1 MAKVTMQNI
10 ADQLGL
16 SRFAVSRAL
25 NGGEGVSEDTR
36 RRVLE
41 VAERLG
47 YIQPGA
53 VRNKDSFRTRNI
65 LFMVGEEKFTEQ
77 AFWPHVI
84 AGVEMATRQ
93 RHLNLM
99 IAVIS
104 QEHDLNGVVPT
115 ALLQNYVDGALAVG
129 EFQLPFLEAISKQKR
144 PIVLV
149 DMDGFETKF
158 DAVITADIEGG
169 FIAVKHLAGLNHQSI
184 GFVGDLSFASSF
196 RRRYQGFLIAKQQL
210 GLCNDRELALTNYV
224 ESHYWDL
231 AEVKSKLSKAE
242 HLPTG
247 FVCANDK
254 AAIVLMTAL
263 LELGLKV
270 PEDVSVVGFDNINL
284 AATCSPAL
292 TTINVHK
299 ERMGEKAME
308 LLEWRINNP
317 SAPRETVNISTEIII
332 RDSTT
337 VAKENV

>member
-25 NGGEGVSEDTR
+25 NGGEGVSEETR
-36 RRVLE
+36 RRVME
-41 VAERLG
+41 VADQLG
-47 YIQPGA
+47 YIQPGT

-84 AGVEMATRQ
+84 AGVELATRQ
-93 RHLNLM
+93 RNLNLM

-104 QEHDLNGVVPT
+104 QEHDQQGIVPT
-115 ALLQNYVDGALAVG
+115 ALLQSYVDGALAVG
-129 EFQLPFLEAISKQKR
+129 EFQPAFLEAVSKQKQ

-149 DMDGFETKF
+149 DMDGFESKF
-158 DAVITADIEGG
+158 DAVITADSEGT
-169 FIAVKHLAGLNHQSI
+169 FMAVKHLAGLKHQRL

-196 RRRYQGFLIAKQQL
+196 RRRYQGFLLAIQQL
-210 GLCNDRELALTNYV
+210 GLCNDQELALTNYA

-231 AEVKSKLSKAE
+231 AEVKSKLAKAE

-247 FVCANDK
+247 FICANDK

-263 LELGLKV
+263 LELGYKV
-270 PEDVSVVGFDNINL
+270 PEDVSVIGFDNINL

-292 TTINVHK
+292 TTIHVHK

-317 SAPRETVNISTEIII
+317 AAPRETVHISTEIII
-332 RDSTT
+332 RDSTAILKT
-337 VAKENV
+337 V

>member
-36 RRVLE
+36 RRVVE
-41 VAERLG
+41 VAEQLG

-53 VRNKDSFRTRNI
+53 FRNKDLFRTRNI

-84 AGVEMATRQ
+84 SGVELATRQ
-93 RHLNLM
+93 RMLNLM

-104 QEHDLNGVVPT
+104 QEHDEQGIVPA

-129 EFQLPFLEAISKQKR
+129 EFQPAFLEAVARQKQ
-144 PIVLV
+144 PAVLV
-149 DMDGFETKF
+149 DMDGFNTRF
-158 DAVITADIEGG
+158 DAVTTADSEG
-169 FIAVKHLAGLNHQSI
+169 AYMSVRHLAELNHQRI
-184 GFVGDLSFASSF
+184 GFVGDLSFAGSF
-196 RRRYQGFLIAKQQL
+196 RRRYQGFLLAKQQL
-210 GLCNDRELALTNYV
+210 GLYDGQELALTNYA

-231 AEVKSKLSKAE
+231 TEVKSKLAKAE
-242 HLPTG
+242 QLPTG

-254 AAIVLMTAL
+254 AALVLITAL
-263 LELGLKV
+263 LELGFKV
-270 PEDVSVVGFDNINL
+270 PDDVSVIGFDNINL
-284 AATCSPAL
+284 ASTCSPAL
-292 TTINVHK
+292 TTIHVYK

-317 SAPRETVNISTEIII
+317 SAPREMVNISTELII
-332 RDSTT
+332 RDSTA
-337 VAKENV
+337 VAKK

>member
-36 RRVLE
+36 RRVIE
-41 VAERLG
+41 VAEQLG

-53 VRNKDSFRTRNI
+53 FRNKDSFRTRNI

-84 AGVEMATRQ
+84 AGVELATRQ
-93 RHLNLM
+93 RLLNLM

-104 QEHDLNGVVPT
+104 QEHDEQGIIPA

-129 EFQLPFLEAISKQKR
+129 EFQPAFLEAISKQR
-144 PIVLV
+144 QPTVLV
-149 DMDGFETKF
+149 DMDGFDSKF
-158 DAVITADIEGG
+158 DAVTTADSEGAYM
-169 FIAVKHLAGLNHQSI
+169 AVRHLADLKHQKI

-196 RRRYQGFLIAKQQL
+196 RRRYQGFLLAKQQL
-210 GLCNDRELALTNYV
+210 GLYDGQELALTNYA

-231 AEVKSKLSKAE
+231 AEVKSKLAKAE

-254 AAIVLMTAL
+254 AALVLITAL
-263 LELGLKV
+263 LELGFKV
-270 PEDVSVVGFDNINL
+270 PDDVSVIGFDNINL

-292 TTINVHK
+292 TTIHVYK
-299 ERMGEKAME
+299 ERLGEKAME
-308 LLEWRINNP
+308 LLEWRLNNP
-317 SAPRETVNISTEIII
+317 SAPREMVNISTELII
-332 RDSTT
+332 RGSTA
-337 VAKENV
+337 VAKK